1 MPVGSIRH
9 LKVLQDRPA
18 DRSPGA
24 ASPDA
29 PGDGDWRWIALG
41 TALTITLWVAL
52 GLLLIEVGPWAVVTA
67 LLVAASLGG
76 ALVARLSTR
85 RPIRA
90 AAASGL
96 CATSLCITI
105 AVLRG
110 ALDGGAALLFA
121 FTVLLVVGG
130 AASAL
135 GGKIA
140 VRRRGASS

>member
-1 MPVGSIRH
+1 MGSVRH

-18 DRSPGA
+18 DRSPID
-24 ASPDA
+24 ASADA

-41 TALTITLWVAL
+41 MALTITLWVAL
-52 GLLLIEVGPWAVVTA
+52 GLLLVDLGPWAVVTA
-67 LLVAASLGG
+67 LVVAASLGG
-76 ALVARLSTR
+76 ALVARLSIR

-90 AAASGL
+90 AAASGV

-110 ALDGGAALLFA
+110 ALDGGATLLFA